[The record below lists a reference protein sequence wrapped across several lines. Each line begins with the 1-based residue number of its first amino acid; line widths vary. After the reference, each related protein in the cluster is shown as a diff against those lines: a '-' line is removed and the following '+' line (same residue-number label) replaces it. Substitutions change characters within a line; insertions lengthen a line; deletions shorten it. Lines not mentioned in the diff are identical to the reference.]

1 MEIKTFDTILTGICD
16 DFDSLISPRKISRS
30 NTNII
35 YLMFKAI
42 SKGFEVINNVCV
54 VLSNKFNPAS
64 CSEEDLV
71 SVASLVGTEKL
82 AGSASG
88 LEIIAKNIGD
98 VSATLLAGLYTYAL
112 DDDTSFVFEVL
123 SNTTLTA
130 GETKSYIAMSERI
143 GSYPVTEQNDIKVEI
158 DSGTIP
164 EKIKFSCEDN
174 SALLGTAEE
183 TNLAFR
189 QRILT
194 DTTRQDSIKELEIKL
209 KNLPYLY
216 DAKVVFNNTISD
228 KVVASYTLPPFTMII
243 FFSGSVRNEM
253 ADIIASH
260 SIYPTLQTNDSVEV
274 DYVSDV
280 FVDGKYTA
288 YIIPFVTLNYKIN
301 VNYKLDTTYIT
312 QERARAEIR
321 SFLESNFR
329 GHIHVDYVREEDI
342 YNKLKEFNVAGIDI
356 LNIDIL
362 NSNNEA
368 VAYLEVPASDIPYLY
383 DVTFSEV

>member
-1 MEIKTFDTILTGICD
+1 MQLLTFNEILTKLCD
-16 DFDSLISPRKISRS
+16 DFDELISPRKIARS

-35 YLMFKAI
+35 YLLFKAI
-42 SKGFEVINNVCV
+42 SKGYEIINNVCV
-54 VLSNKFNPAS
+54 VLSNKFDPAN

-71 SVASLVGTEKL
+71 SVAYLVGTEKL
-82 AGSASG
+82 EGSASG
-88 LEIIAKNIGD
+88 LEIIAKNTGD

-164 EKIKFSCEDN
+164 EKIKFSCGDN

-216 DAKVVFNNTISD
+216 DAKVVFNNTVSD
-228 KVVASYTLPPFTMII
+228 KVVSSYTLPPFTMII

-274 DYVSDV
+274 DYISDV

-288 YIIPFVTLNYKIN
+288 YVIPFVNLNYKIN
-301 VNYKLDTTYIT
+301 VNYKLDTIYIT

-329 GHIHVDYVREEDI
+329 GHVHVDYVREEDI

-362 NSNNEA
+362 DSNNEA